1 MKYCRL
7 CVVLGVLLTACG
19 CLTRSYSNTPRTA
32 LEQLLI
38 SGAVD
43 EALAKFHVPE
53 LAGKKVHVDFTN
65 LEAYDAAYIKVATRA
80 KFAREGATL
89 VEEAEGC
96 DYVAEVAS
104 GGLGTEFK
112 EGSVG
117 IPAIP
122 MPGSPVAF
130 PELPLYKNI
139 EQTALMKLL
148 IFVHAKGEFVASAQ
162 YYAKCDRDESFI
174 LFFRFESKDDVREGW
189 ERADLNLK
197 RARRQAAVGAR

>member
-1 MKYCRL
+1 MKCFRFCL
-7 CVVLGVLLTACG
+7 TSCVLLTACG
-19 CLTRSYSNTPRTA
+19 CLTRTYSNTPRTA

-53 LAGKKVHVDFTN
+53 LAGRKVYVDCTN
-65 LEAYDAAYIKVATRA
+65 LEAYDAAYVKVATRA
-80 KFAREGATL
+80 RFAREGATV
-89 VEEAEGC
+89 VEDAESC
-96 DYVAEVAS
+96 EYVAEVAS

-112 EGSVG
+112 VGAVG

-122 MPGSPVAF
+122 IPGAPVAL
-130 PELPLYKNI
+130 PEMPLYKNI

-148 IFVHAKGEFVASAQ
+148 IFVHKKGEFVASAR
-162 YYAKCDRDESFI
+162 YYAKYDRDESFI

-189 ERADLNLK
+189 ERADLNLRRVRK
-197 RARRQAAVGAR
+197 QATVDAR